1 MYNLYIFRYVYI
13 HTHTHKHTGQE
24 YMQESLNNPIL
35 WMQSDTLRHKMA
47 VYLFILIKYSHKM
60 IHRAINPIIREF
72 HSGFVISVILEAFS

>member
-1 MYNLYIFRYVYI
+1 MYNLDIFRYVYI
-13 HTHTHKHTGQE
+13 HRHTHKHTGQE

-47 VYLFILIKYSHKM
+47 VYLFILIKYSHE
-60 IHRAINPIIREF
+60 IHRAINPIIRAF